1 MSTLNLILL
10 ILTIFSSFLCA
21 GSFYFVFRALVID
34 KKKIASPFSFAPPVS
49 ILKPLQG
56 LDSELEKNLE
66 AFCHLDYPDYEMIFC
81 FKNAKDPAYPL
92 AEKLKQNCGNIPVK
106 IVVDPTF
113 YGYNPKIDNLVAGI
127 NEAKNDLILI
137 SDGDIRPDRDYL
149 KELANYFQDPQVG
162 LVTNL
167 IGGKGNRSLG
177 AILENLY
184 LNSFVIGS
192 VTSVNYAFKWPCVVG
207 KSMIFKKSD
216 IEKIGGILSFKDFL
230 AEDYLIGRGL
240 QKMGKKVLISPHI
253 VSCINTHRSLKK
265 FLNRHFR
272 WTLLRYRLS
281 TPAYLC
287 ELLVN
292 PIFFSLILFFTSR
305 FSLGSF
311 FLLITVTIY
320 KILLEALQGK
330 AILERFKILPYLFVP
345 VKDLI
350 FGFLWF
356 TPFVKRSV
364 TWRDHKLI
372 MKRYT
377 ELEPKEKS
385 G

>member
-34 KKKIASPFSFAPPVS
+34 KKKIAYPFSFTPPVS

-56 LDSELEKNLE
+56 LDSELEKNLQ
-66 AFCHLDYPDYEMIFC
+66 AFCHLDYPNYEMIFC
-81 FKNAKDPAYPL
+81 FKNAKDPAYSL
-92 AEKLKQNCGNIPVK
+92 ADRLGQDCKNIPIK
-106 IVVDPTF
+106 IVVDPAF
-113 YGYNPKIDNLVAGI
+113 YGYNPKINNLVAGI
-127 NEAKNDLILI
+127 NKAKNDLILI
-137 SDGDIRPDRDYL
+137 SDGDIRPHRDYL
-149 KELANYFQDPQVG
+149 KELANHFQDPQVG

-167 IGGKGNRSLG
+167 IAGSGNRSLG

-192 VTSVNYAFKWPCVVG
+192 VTSVNYAFKWPCVIG

-230 AEDYLIGRGL
+230 AEDYLIGRRL
-240 QKMGKKVLISPHI
+240 QKIGKKVLISPHI

-305 FSLGSF
+305 FSKGSLI
-311 FLLITVTIY
+311 LLIGITIY
-320 KILLEALQGK
+320 KIFLEAFQNRV
-330 AILERFKILPYLFVP
+330 ILGRFRILTHLFVP
-345 VKDLI
+345 IKDLI
-350 FGFLWF
+350 FAFLWF
-356 TPFVKRSV
+356 VPFVKRSV

-377 ELEPKEKS
+377 ELEPKSKS

>member
-21 GSFYFVFRALVID
+21 GSFYFVLKALVID
-34 KKKIASPFSFAPPVS
+34 KRKMASPFSFTPPVS

-66 AFCHLDYPDYEMIFC
+66 AFCHLDYPDYEIIFC
-81 FKNAKDPAYPL
+81 FKNVDDPAYPL
-92 AEKLKQNCGNIPVK
+92 ADRLKQNCKNIPMK
-106 IVVDPTF
+106 LVVDPAF
-113 YGYNPKIDNLVAGI
+113 YGYNPKINNLVAGI
-127 NEAKNDLILI
+127 KEAKNDLVLI
-137 SDGDIRPDRDYL
+137 SDGDIRPDKDYL
-149 KELANYFQDPQVG
+149 KELAHYFDDPQVG

-184 LNSFVIGS
+184 LNSFVIGA
-192 VTSVNYAFKWPCVVG
+192 VASVNYAFQRPCVVG

-240 QKMGKKVLISPHI
+240 EKMGKKVLISPHI

-281 TPAYLC
+281 TPAYLS

-305 FSLGSF
+305 FSKGSF
-311 FLLITVTIY
+311 ILLIGITIY
-320 KILLEALQGK
+320 KIFLEAFQSGVILGK
-330 AILERFKILPYLFVP
+330 FRILTHLFVP

-350 FGFLWF
+350 FAFLWF
-356 TPFVKRSV
+356 VPFVKRSV
-364 TWRDHKLI
+364 TWREHKFI
-372 MKRYT
+372 MKRHT
-377 ELEPKEKS
+377 ELKPKGKS